1 MSGSCIIP
9 WLKQKSS
16 GLFFASRSWRGLTR
30 KEETVTSDGERE
42 QATQPFERLTTSL
55 LSTNSNIRYHQSQK
69 CLIGTPSFLVIS
81 VQEEMKKGL
90 IVLLPQWIFGISL
103 PCRALNEI
111 GRAASCAAGCMPLPF
126 SSTQWKSALLI
137 IVMHLC
143 RKGKVKKNR
152 KSVAFC
158 HTKHVLHL
166 VWSAPNTYIYVYV
179 SPLRNKI
186 FMWDQVKN

>member
-69 CLIGTPSFLVIS
+69 MPNRDTILLGYQCSRGN
-81 VQEEMKKGL
+81 EER
-90 IVLLPQWIFGISL
+90 VLLQWSFGISL

-126 SSTQWKSALLI
+126 SWTQWKSTLLKSQI
-137 IVMHLC
+137 LIQSYIQKAKTMAETTFQP
-143 RKGKVKKNR
+143 RKIGGKI
-152 KSVAFC
+152 A
-158 HTKHVLHL
+158 
-166 VWSAPNTYIYVYV
+166 
-179 SPLRNKI
+179 
-186 FMWDQVKN
+186 